1 MDFVFA
7 AVQLYISFQRHQ
19 GPWSITMDCGARQSR
34 IAVQSVAAV
43 RVKYFRLM
51 FQQYLK
57 DAEVQFCC
65 STVRPHSHWIA
76 CFRGAVGFH
85 FSETEFNDVERV
97 LAKHLTVPATGSGET
112 LESLR
117 GV

>member
-19 GPWSITMDCGARQSR
+19 GPWSIMMDCGARQSR

-65 STVRPHSHWIA
+65 STVRPHSHWTFGELLVSI
-76 CFRGAVGFH
+76 FLKL
-85 FSETEFNDVERV
+85 SDVERV